1 MITATSTEEISGAM
15 HELLLREI
23 PQTDAAFDIDDVLRD
38 YKKVVFSSDGVE
50 CGVLVYLVVGSI
62 FFISIL
68 AADAKTA
75 PNCGDEI
82 YLWIEREAK
91 KLGCKYVQF
100 ESSRRAMLRHAVK
113 YHWRIV
119 NVKYQKELF

>member
-1 MITATSTEEISGAM
+1 MITATSTDDISDGM
-15 HELLLREI
+15 RELVMREI
-23 PQTDAAFDIDDVLRD
+23 PQCDAGFDIAGVLRD
-38 YKKVVFSSDGVE
+38 YKKVVFSADGVE

-75 PNCGDEI
+75 PMCGEEI

-113 YHWRIV
+113 YHWQIV